1 MFCFS
6 VDIDDDDPINHF
18 LFWLLLSQ
26 FHMIII
32 IMGNLVWPTTRKK
45 PIHFQIFFCYSTI
58 KIWSIVL
65 FIIIYLLLIY
75 SWTMM
80 IWPCPI
86 FVRVSVFVKVE
97 YFDNFWFST
106 DMLLFFRY
114 ISLFFHSWE
123 REREKNTKFVLGSHC
138 ILSAITITV

>member
-1 MFCFS
+1 MFCFF

-45 PIHFQIFFCYSTI
+45 PIHFQIFFFCYSTI

-86 FVRVSVFVKVE
+86 FVRVSVFVEVE

-114 ISLFFHSWE
+114 ISLFFHS
-123 REREKNTKFVLGSHC
+123 REREKKIPNLFLDHIVYYQQ
-138 ILSAITITV
+138 